1 MKKLFL
7 PLLLVAI
14 FFAFYE
20 QSKPNPNRYI
30 IIISIA
36 IFMFGMMQLM
46 SKVPSKNEVEEEQ
59 DFDEKHEEEV
69 TQSDYKI
76 EEKNNKKED

>member
-1 MKKLFL
+1 MC
-7 PLLLVAI
+7 I
-14 FFAFYE
+14 RDR
-20 QSKPNPNRYI
+20 SKPNPNRYI

-36 IFMFGMMQLM
+36 IFMLGMMQLM

-59 DFDEKHEEEV
+59 YFDENHEEEI
-69 TQSDYKI
+69 TESDYKI